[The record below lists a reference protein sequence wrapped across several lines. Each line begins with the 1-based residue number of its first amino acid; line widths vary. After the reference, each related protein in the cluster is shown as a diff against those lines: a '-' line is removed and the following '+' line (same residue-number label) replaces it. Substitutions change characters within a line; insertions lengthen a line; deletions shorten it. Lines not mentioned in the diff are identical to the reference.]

1 MIMSKQTKADRGR
14 DMERVIE
21 VYIEGCC
28 EADADKITSSLTP
41 DCTHYF
47 PPGMYDGP
55 WVGADLIAKKW
66 CASVVKLGSYW
77 TIDSLIVSPDANQAA
92 GEWTHFKTKQGTVL
106 RGMEW
111 YEFSRLN
118 GLISEIRA
126 YYASPQASDLDR
138 LELGGFDYQGRGFEL
153 APPPGTRD

>member
-1 MIMSKQTKADRGR
+1 MDEQTKAGRAR

-28 EADADKITSSLTP
+28 EADASKMRSALTP

-55 WVGADLIAKKW
+55 WVGAELIARKW
-66 CASVVKLGSYW
+66 CAAVENLGSYW
-77 TIDSLIVSPDANQAA
+77 TIDSLIVSPEANQAA

-106 RGMEW
+106 RGMEF
-111 YEFSRLN
+111 YEFDNES

-126 YYASPQASDLDR
+126 YYASPQATDLDR
-138 LELGGFDYQGRGFEL
+138 LELGGFDYEGRGFPL
-153 APPPGTRD
+153 APPPGARGG

>member
-1 MIMSKQTKADRGR
+1 
-14 DMERVIE
+14 MERVIE

-28 EADADKITSSLTP
+28 EADADKIISSLTP
-41 DCTHYF
+41 DCAHYF

-55 WVGADLIAKKW
+55 WVGADLIARKW
-66 CASVVKLGSYW
+66 CTAVADLGSYW
-77 TIDSLIVSPDANQAA
+77 TIDSLIVSPDANHAA

-111 YEFSRLN
+111 YEFGGQN

-153 APPPGTRD
+153 APPPGARD